1 MNFLLRSIT
10 SLLLTGPLLGD
21 GTEINQDTLEK
32 LKLPGIHI
40 NLEAKAVDV
49 TSTITLV
56 EGSLEFIACTKG
68 TKEHEAI
75 IAVEAKPSHI
85 HTALLLLGAKAGHPA
100 IRKIVGEGDDQH
112 WIDLPPK
119 GSGVT
124 VSLVIPNK
132 DNKPIELPL
141 SDFVHRLDDA
151 GEPDKDETRKRL
163 KVFLFAGSHLIG
175 QDDTPKTYLAD
186 QSGSVISLST
196 FGDELLCLPQIY
208 GHENHALRWEVNP
221 THLPKI
227 GTQVLLRIKPIKSNL
242 SPKK

>member
-1 MNFLLRSIT
+1 MTFLLRSIV
-10 SLLLTGPLLGD
+10 SLALAGPLLAD
-21 GTEINQDTLEK
+21 GPEIDQNALK
-32 LKLPGIHI
+32 NLKLPGVSI

-49 TSTITLV
+49 TSTVTLV

-75 IAVEAKPSHI
+75 VAVQAKPSHI

-100 IRKIVGEGDDQH
+100 IRKIVGEGDDQR

-119 GSGVT
+119 GSHVT
-124 VSLVIPNK
+124 VSLVIPNQ
-132 DNKPIELPL
+132 DNNPTELPL

-151 GEPDKDETRKRL
+151 GEPDKAEAKKRL

-175 QDDTPKTYLAD
+175 QENAPKTYLAD

-227 GTQVLLRIKPIKSNL
+227 GTQIILRIKPTGSKVP
-242 SPKK
+242 PKK

>member
-1 MNFLLRSIT
+1 MKSLFRIFTSFLLA
-10 SLLLTGPLLGD
+10 GPLLGD
-21 GTEINQDTLEK
+21 RTEIDQDALNK
-32 LKLPGIHI
+32 LKLPGIRI
-40 NLEAKAVDV
+40 NLEARTVDV
-49 TSTITLV
+49 TSTVALV

-75 IAVEAKPSHI
+75 VAVEAKPSHI

-119 GSGVT
+119 GSSVT
-124 VSLVIPNK
+124 VSLVILNK
-132 DNKPIELPL
+132 DNKPTELPL
-141 SDFVHRLDDA
+141 SDFVCRRDDA
-151 GEPDKDETRKRL
+151 GEPDEDETRKRL

-175 QDDTPKTYLAD
+175 QEDTPKTYLAD

-208 GHENHALRWEVNP
+208 GHENHALQWEVNP
-221 THLPKI
+221 THLPKV
-227 GTQVLLRIKPIKSNL
+227 GTQILLRIKPIKSNL
-242 SPKK
+242 PTEN

>member
-1 MNFLLRSIT
+1 MKFLLCSIS
-10 SLLLTGPLLGD
+10 SLLLAGPLLGD

-32 LKLPGIHI
+32 LKLPGIRI
-40 NLEAKAVDV
+40 NLEAKSVDV
-49 TSTITLV
+49 TSTVTLV

-75 IAVEAKPSHI
+75 VTIEAKPSHI

-100 IRKIVGEGDDQH
+100 IRKIIGEGDDQH

-124 VSLVIPNK
+124 ISLVIPNK
-132 DNKPIELPL
+132 DKQPNELPL

-151 GEPDKDETRKRL
+151 GNPDKDETRKRL

-175 QDDTPKTYLAD
+175 QEGTPKTYLAD

-208 GHENHALRWEVNP
+208 GHENHALRWVVNP
-221 THLPKI
+221 KHLPQV
-227 GTQVLLRIKPIKSNL
+227 GTQVLLRIKPLKL
-242 SPKK
+242 SLPPEK